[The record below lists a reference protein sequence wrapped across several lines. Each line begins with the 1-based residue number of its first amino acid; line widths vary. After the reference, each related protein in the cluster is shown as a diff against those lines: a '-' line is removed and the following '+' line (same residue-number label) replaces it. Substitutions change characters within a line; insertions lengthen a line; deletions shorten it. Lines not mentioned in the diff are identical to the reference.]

1 MIYVDKI
8 ENRVTFKMK
17 TGYYL
22 DLLTP
27 ETMKLLGSTKS
38 KINKDKDG
46 ENVPHSEITEV
57 ALIHCNIVNNNH
69 RISVTGYGFLSF
81 AKTVGKNIGKKISK
95 SLSGKYCSRMLAI
108 HQKLLDHAKKSE
120 TDSLKSSS
128 KTVIQKTAET
138 TGDFIGNKITNKM
151 TKV

>member
-1 MIYVDKI
+1 MIYVNKI

-38 KINKDKDG
+38 KINRDKDG
-46 ENVPHSEITEV
+46 ENVSHLEITEV
-57 ALIHCNIVNNNH
+57 ALIHCTIVNNNH
-69 RISVTGYGFLSF
+69 QISATDYGFLSF
-81 AKTVGKNIGKKISK
+81 AKTMHKNIGKKISK
-95 SLSGKYCSRMLAI
+95 SLSSKYFSRMLAI

-120 TDSLKSSS
+120 TDALKTSS

-151 TKV
+151 TNV